1 MSIVAIDA
9 DVDTGVHEATRA
21 MDLSRVPQDTDAGID
36 LGMDETTRAAMDTV
50 ADADTEMTGPKVH
63 VSVVTEFVHDYK
75 RPESSVLK
83 VFVGKTE
90 QEVETQSVLYIA
102 RWLAFVQS
110 PDGEK
115 IQDYT
120 SDRRPAVRA
129 ALAYIKEPNTETHK
143 EFVDAY
149 DVWVSENRGD
159 YGRTLDWTNFSVGV
173 DQEHPDEVV
182 AKIEANL
189 TEADAAMVER
199 DAAKRKRDEAKAAQD
214 AAEAAAAQLDTDSSS
229 DSSEEEPEE
238 RDAAEADAEDEAQE
252 EPPVRRVQ
260 ENGSPKKRARRG

>member
-9 DVDTGVHEATRA
+9 DVDLSIDETTRA
-21 MDLSRVPQDTDAGID
+21 MDMSTMPQDTDAVTD
-36 LGMDETTRAAMDTV
+36 
-50 ADADTEMTGPKVH
+50 ADAGVETAPATATAGPKVH

-102 RWLAFVQS
+102 RWLAFVEN

-115 IQDYT
+115 IQDYR

-129 ALAYIKEPNTETHK
+129 ALAYIKTPNAETHK
-143 EFVDAY
+143 AFALAY
-149 DVWVSENRGD
+149 SVWVSENRGD
-159 YGRTLDWTNFSVGV
+159 YGRTLDWTNFAVGV

-189 TEADAAMVER
+189 AEADAAMVER

-214 AAEAAAAQLDTDSSS
+214 AAEAAAAELDTDSSS
-229 DSSEEEPEE
+229 SDSSEEEEEEPEE